1 MKTII
6 RGKEYDLT
14 QEELEFVKTVY
25 GYWEE
30 RDGVYIFGEVKIIPM
45 SSLTKTLGVT
55 KQALFDRNKRN
66 PQKYVL
72 HRLGPVTYIYDWE
85 LPNWEIKLN
94 KKENGNK

>member
-1 MKTII
+1 MKALI
-6 RGKEYDLT
+6 RGKNYDLT
-14 QEELEFVKTVY
+14 EEELDFVKQIY

-30 RDGVYIFGEVKIIPM
+30 KDGVYIFGEVKIIPM